1 MEQKLRLA
9 VSFGLVAPVKR
20 LTVSSMTQTVLCFRK
35 SFVHA
40 NIPSATLPSLSS
52 LFIRAMHDV
61 R

>member
-1 MEQKLRLA
+1 MEQKLLLA

-20 LTVSSMTQTVLCFRK
+20 LTVSSMTQTVLCFCK

-40 NIPSATLPSLSS
+40 NIPSATLPSVSS